1 MAAQSPARTLNVLVA
16 LTDPSAFRFGCSIV
30 ARLHRLDN
38 VSLKVIACKEFPPAA
53 HTSIPPQ
60 LEPLWHTY
68 TPDDTAPP
76 GWQHADYLDTCV
88 ADYCAWADLLVL
100 APLNA
105 ENLARMLHGFTT
117 SLHLQLLRSWNV
129 SKKILL
135 IPAMST
141 LMWEN
146 PMSRK
151 QISKIR
157 RKWNWIRVLPPFLWS
172 FDHSGRKYQPWVE
185 GHKAFNESIQTQIDL
200 MAVGNR
206 TVALP
211 IAHLPTLTPTRS
223 KGPRL
228 PPELWSIV
236 LEFTKDWELATTL
249 NVHTNLPIPKEW
261 RQAASDEGPKTQMQ
275 KLEWA
280 LLTYPYPDINKV
292 FDTEKPTRISRLCI
306 ELIMRFAM
314 VPVLVHLETCHKDLF
329 WGTFGHTFLPHK
341 ASVFGKTEILDYWR
355 TSPAFLTKEYSAEA
369 IDDASR
375 ANSVQVLDWWYH
387 SGLSLKYTE
396 AALEQASSQGHIHVL
411 KWWKEHSR
419 HRTAPSVPSSPID
432 EDAPSKSHREDLPLK
447 VGKSITYA
455 TQSGCLPAI
464 IFWVDS
470 GIPFS
475 HEDTIAKV
483 ASTHG
488 HTHILDYWRKLR
500 GEKILFDNQVLVGP
514 TKMGH
519 AHVLEWWKR
528 SGLKVEYKTCDIE
541 EALEDGVEGAK
552 GEAVRRWWALNGLNL
567 GVGTSDNLHRI
578 PVHARNFFI
587 STMADKSFTYSD
599 VSEHNTKKD
608 LYIVVH
614 DKVYNASSF
623 VDEHPGGEEVLL
635 DVGGQDST
643 EAFEDVGHSDEAREI
658 LEGLYVGKLDR
669 KDGDPKPK
677 SYPALGATATT
688 NDGASTGVGLY
699 AIILLGGALAFAA
712 YTFMNKQ
719 SAE

>member
-1 MAAQSPARTLNVLVA
+1 MSPQTPARTLNVLVA

-30 ARLHRLDN
+30 ARLHRLQH
-38 VSLKVIACKEFPPAA
+38 VSLKIIACKDFPTTT
-53 HTSIPPQ
+53 HTTVPPQ
-60 LEPLWHTY
+60 LEPVWHTY
-68 TPDDTAPP
+68 DPEKDTTPE
-76 GWQHADYLDTCV
+76 WQHADYQETNV
-88 ADYCAWADLLVL
+88 AEYCSWADLLVL
-100 APLNA
+100 APLDA

-117 SLHLQLLRSWNV
+117 NLHLKILRSWNV
-129 SKKILL
+129 SKKIML
-135 IPAMST
+135 IPGMST

-172 FDHSGRKYQPWVE
+172 FDHSGRKYHPWVE

-200 MAVGNR
+200 MAVGDR
-206 TVALP
+206 TIALP

-228 PPELWSIV
+228 PPELWSII

-249 NVHTNLPIPKEW
+249 NVHTNLPVPKEW
-261 RQAASDEGPKTQMQ
+261 RQATSEEGPKTQMQ
-275 KLEWA
+275 KIEWA
-280 LLTYPYPDINKV
+280 LLTYPYSEIKAL
-292 FDTEKPTRISRLCI
+292 FDSEHPTRISRMCI

-314 VPVLVHLETCHKDLF
+314 VPVLMHLEKFHKDLF
-329 WGTFGHTFLPHK
+329 WSTFGHTFLPHK
-341 ASVFGKTEILDYWR
+341 ASVFGKTEILEYWR
-355 TSPAFLTKEYSAEA
+355 TSPTFLTKEYSAEA
-369 IDDASR
+369 IDNASR
-375 ANSVQVLDWWYH
+375 ANSVQALDWWYN

-419 HRTAPSVPSSPID
+419 HRTAPSVPSSPVD
-432 EDAPSKSHREDLPLK
+432 EQAPNKPHRDNLPLK

-464 IFWVDS
+464 HFWVES

-519 AHVLEWWKR
+519 ADVLEWWKR

-541 EALEDGVEGAK
+541 EALEDGVEGAW
-552 GEAVRRWWALNGLNL
+552 GDAVRRWWALNGLNL
-567 GVGTSDNLHRI
+567 GVGTSEW
-578 PVHARNFFI
+578 
-587 STMADKSFTYSD
+587 M
-599 VSEHNTKKD
+599 
-608 LYIVVH
+608 
-614 DKVYNASSF
+614 KVK
-623 VDEHPGGEEVLL
+623 VL
-635 DVGGQDST
+635 GS
-643 EAFEDVGHSDEAREI
+643 
-658 LEGLYVGKLDR
+658 
-669 KDGDPKPK
+669 
-677 SYPALGATATT
+677 
-688 NDGASTGVGLY
+688 
-699 AIILLGGALAFAA
+699 
-712 YTFMNKQ
+712 
-719 SAE
+719 